1 MAVATSKSREVA
13 AAPKAAVK
21 DLREGIELLKKMDGQ
36 FVSTSEEVDP
46 KAELAGVYRKVG
58 AGGTVQR
65 PTQVGPAM
73 LFEKVKGYD
82 IPVIVG
88 VLASRKRLAAFM
100 GADEKHLGRHMLNAM
115 HHAKDP
121 VIVASAPCQEQV
133 HLASD
138 PDFDIRKLLPAPTNT
153 PEDAGPYFCMA
164 VLRATDPET
173 GQHDVTIHR
182 LCVQDRDEISVFMQT
197 GRHIGMM
204 YEKYEALD
212 KPMPVTVSMGIS
224 PVEYMAISFEPPST
238 PYGFDELEFAG
249 GLTGSPVELVKAKT
263 VEEYA
268 MATAEIVIEGEL
280 LPKRRVAE
288 DQHTKTGFAMPEFPG
303 YDGTANPSLPILK
316 VKAVTTRTNPIL
328 QTLVGPGEEHVSL
341 AGIPTEGSLVQA
353 LEDAL
358 PGFVKNVYSHPAGGG
373 KYLGILQVHKRDH
386 NDQGRERQAAIV
398 AFGAFPEMKH
408 IILVD
413 DDVDIFDTDDVL
425 WAMTTRFQAER
436 SVVPIPGVRCHPLD
450 PSADP
455 AFLWTNFDHGIS
467 TKVIFDCTVPW
478 ALRDKFIRAPFQEVD
493 VKRFLPDWT
502 GA

>member
-1 MAVATSKSREVA
+1 MADSTDTDG
-13 AAPKAAVK
+13 APKAPIR
-21 DLREGIELLKKMDGQ
+21 DLREGIELLKENEGQ
-36 FVSTSEEVDP
+36 FVATDVEVDP
-46 KAELAGVYRKVG
+46 QAELAGVYRKVG
-58 AGGTVQR
+58 AGGTVMR

-73 LFEKVKGYD
+73 MFNKVKGYD

-88 VLASRKRLAAFM
+88 VLASRKRIALLM
-100 GADEKHLGRHMLNAM
+100 GADEKHLGRHMLDAM
-115 HHAKDP
+115 EHAKDP
-121 VIVASAPCQEQV
+121 VFVDEAPCQEEV

-138 PDFDIRKLLPAPTNT
+138 PDFDIRTLLPAPTNT
-153 PEDAGPYFCMA
+153 EEDAGPYFCMA
-164 VLRATDPET
+164 VLRGTDPDT
-173 GQHDVTIHR
+173 GKHDVTIHR
-182 LCVQDRDEISVFMQT
+182 LCVQGRDEISVFMQT
-197 GRHIGMM
+197 GRHIGFM
-204 YEKYEALD
+204 YEKYDAMG
-212 KPMPVTVSMGIS
+212 KPMPITISMGIS

-249 GLTGSPVELVKAKT
+249 GLTGSPVQLVKAKT
-263 VEEYA
+263 IEEYA
-268 MATAEIVIEGEL
+268 IASAEIVIEGEI
-280 LPKRRVAE
+280 LPERRVAE
-288 DQHTKTGFAMPEFPG
+288 DQHTDTGFAMPEFPG
-303 YDGTANPSLPILK
+303 YDGVANPSLPIIK
-316 VKAVTTRTNPIL
+316 VKAVTTRTEPIL

-353 LEDAL
+353 LDDAL
-358 PGFVKNVYSHPAGGG
+358 PGLVKNVYSHPAGGG
-373 KYLGILQVHKRDH
+373 KYVGILQIHKRDQ

-436 SVVPIPGVRCHPLD
+436 SVIPIPGVRCHPLD

-455 AFLWTNFDHGIS
+455 DFLWTNFNHGIS

-478 ALRDKFIRAPFQEVD
+478 ELRDRFIRAPFKDVD
-493 VKRFLPDWT
+493 VTRFLPDWT